1 MDGLGSAIMAYV
13 GRLPLGVA
21 ILAILIGVFGLFVFI
36 LGFVLAASG
45 LGGDLGAS
53 SSVFGV
59 TGILAIFTLLVVG
72 AIMLAV
78 AFGLWHQEFWALVLA
93 IIVLLFYGVI
103 EFVASAWVAFA
114 IVVVLLVYLIAVSQH
129 FD

>member
-1 MDGLGSAIMAYV
+1 MAYV

-21 ILAILIGVFGLFVFI
+21 ILAILIGVFGLFVFL
-36 LGFVLAASG
+36 LGFVAAIAG
-45 LGGDLGAS
+45 GGGDLGAS

-59 TGILAIFTLLVVG
+59 TGILAIFVLLVLG

-93 IIVLLFYGVI
+93 IMVLLFYGVI
-103 EFVASAWVAFA
+103 EFVSASWVAFA
-114 IVVVLLVYLIAVSQH
+114 VVVLLLVYLIAVSNH

>member
-1 MDGLGSAIMAYV
+1 MDGSGSAIMAYV

-36 LGFVLAASG
+36 LGFVAAIAG
-45 LGGDLGAS
+45 GGGDLGAS

-59 TGILAIFTLLVVG
+59 TGILAIFVLLVLG

-93 IIVLLFYGVI
+93 VMVLLFYGII
-103 EFVASAWVAFA
+103 EFVSASWVAFV
-114 IVVVLLVYLIAVSQH
+114 IVVLLLVYLFAVSNH